1 MQSPMRSPMTGQD
14 SGYAEECYPFQLL
27 GTCAAAWRRSSF
39 GAPPGMLSGPAW
51 GRTKRRAMRDGMAK
65 DLHEARSGE
74 HTSELQSLMRISYAV
89 FCLKKKKKTN
99 KINTHN
105 TRNQQHTANTKTL
118 ATTKIRYS

>member
-65 DLHEARSGE
+65 DLHEAALAYHRLPKPGKLEISATKPLRSEERRVGKE
-74 HTSELQSLMRISYAV
+74 CVSTCRSRWWPDP
-89 FCLKKKKKTN
+89 
-99 KINTHN
+99 
-105 TRNQQHTANTKTL
+105 
-118 ATTKIRYS
+118 